1 MMSQADLQSWLEGD
15 AQCKALPGYREL
27 LDVVNETQPDFT
39 TWPAL
44 ERRYVADAGT
54 ECSRLAL
61 RITTEALR
69 RRAGEYC
76 WWRWLLSGWGSSW
89 IGVGVRRLACLDLW
103 TRPICA
109 TWVICLVG
117 EGVGHLLRSRECERQ
132 PRVSPPFVIFW

>member
-27 LDVVNETQPDFT
+27 LDVVNEAQPDFT

-54 ECSRLAL
+54 DCSRLAL

-76 WWRWLLSGWGSSW
+76 WWRWLLSGW
-89 IGVGVRRLACLDLW
+89 VGVEVAWGGGGQACM
-103 TRPICA
+103 P
-109 TWVICLVG
+109 
-117 EGVGHLLRSRECERQ
+117 
-132 PRVSPPFVIFW
+132 